1 MTQDL
6 LQGLSEFKKYHYGSE
21 NSRMQM
27 LAELGQ
33 DPKYFIISC
42 IDSRCNPVTIFR
54 AQPGIFFTHKAMG
67 AIVRPYKKGTALSA
81 ALQFA
86 LKYNNIEHVIIMG
99 HTGCGAIK
107 ALAEKLDDEE
117 ISSFVEVAQHA
128 HDKAKGCCASQQ
140 EAINHTERGVILES
154 MDNLKQYPS
163 VKDALENSRV
173 TVKAWQFDIK
183 SGDLFEYNDKQDAFE
198 RVNINVDTSESRQK
212 L

>member
-6 LQGLSEFKKYHYGSE
+6 LKGLEEFKKYHYGSE

-67 AIVRPYKKGTALSA
+67 AIVRPYKQGTALSA

-99 HTGCGAIK
+99 HTGCGAIT

-117 ISSFVEVAQHA
+117 ISSFIEVAQHA
-128 HDKAKGCCASQQ
+128 HDKAEKSCKTYEDVIAQ
-140 EAINHTERGVILES
+140 TEREVILES
-154 MDNLKQYPS
+154 MDNLKEYPS
-163 VKDALENSRV
+163 VKQALDNNQVSI
-173 TVKAWQFDIK
+173 KAWQFDIK
-183 SGDLFEYNDKQDAFE
+183 SGNLFEYNEETKQYLLLNQSAEVRD
-198 RVNINVDTSESRQK
+198 SRQS
-212 L
+212 